1 MKADSLSVS
10 MSRALDAWAIR
21 PKVSGSHMSQIE
33 AHAVAHGVSSSGL
46 FRALKRAKLVKPE
59 PVADADAPAQA

>member
-1 MKADSLSVS
+1 MRADSLSVS
-10 MSRALDAWAIR
+10 MARALDAWHLR
-21 PKVSGSHMSQIE
+21 PAPKGSYMSQIE

-59 PVADADAPAQA
+59 PADSQEGAQ